1 MGRGLGCLVML
12 LIFGALC
19 VELWAFL
26 VIRVYVDDT
35 LGPLLL
41 LIALSYIGVKVVI
54 AQARA
59 LPMDLLAG
67 RGGRRLVGIVGGV
80 LLAFPGFISG
90 AMGLLLILPPVQILL
105 SGLGQRVAASVMR
118 NLMGRMSGGGFP
130 GMPKG
135 FPGGFPGGM
144 PGNPFPGMK
153 PDERFR
159 KPTKTIDTTIEKD

>member
-1 MGRGLGCLVML
+1 MGRGLGCLVLL
-12 LIFGALC
+12 LILGAFC

-26 VIRVYVDDT
+26 VVRIYVDDT

-41 LIALSYIGVKVVI
+41 LIAMCYIGVKVVI

-67 RGGRRLVGIVGGV
+67 RGGRRLVGIIGGV
-80 LLAFPGFISG
+80 LLAFPGFISD
-90 AMGLLLILPPVQILL
+90 ALGLLLLLPPVQIVL
-105 SGLGQRVAASVMR
+105 SGLGQRLAASLMR
-118 NLMGRMSGGGFP
+118 NLMGRMTGGGFA

-135 FPGGFPGGM
+135 FPGGFPGG
-144 PGNPFPGMK
+144 PFPGMK

-159 KPTKTIDTTIEKD
+159 KPTKTIDTTVEKDD